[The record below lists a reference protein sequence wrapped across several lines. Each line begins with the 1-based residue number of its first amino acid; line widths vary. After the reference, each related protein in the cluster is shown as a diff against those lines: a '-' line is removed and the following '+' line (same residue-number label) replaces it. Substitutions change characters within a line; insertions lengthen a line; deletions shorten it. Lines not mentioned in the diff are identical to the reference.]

1 MRAKKSIEKVWN
13 YKIGK
18 KTNSAT
24 NEQNKQTNRR
34 SRAEQLG
41 ADILRG
47 EGAGPG
53 CQQDVGFGQ
62 PQRQTNPL
70 TLTNAEKFNCNFLC
84 AVPPHFFLFH
94 CSAWKYP
101 SGGIINMDVLAMD
114 AGMGL
119 HHMDTCELFRRT
131 MVERKCWLTTVAKD
145 RRKEVT

>member
-1 MRAKKSIEKVWN
+1 
-13 YKIGK
+13 
-18 KTNSAT
+18 
-24 NEQNKQTNRR
+24 
-34 SRAEQLG
+34 LG